1 MPYVYRYLTFQPEK
15 EWTSSGPPT
24 LNGGKLRL
32 VAEGVFQDLR
42 EPAVPAPSAS
52 SARAPSFII
61 AEQVGDIRNRHTP
74 LQADARERVPET
86 VRRGG
91 FFKRPGDIEGLG
103 VARRIRFRAW
113 AHAGRS

>member
-24 LNGGKLRL
+24 WNGGKLRL

-42 EPAVPAPSAS
+42 GPAVPAPSAS

>member
-1 MPYVYRYLTFQPEK
+1 MAVSFGLSPKASFKIFVSLPFRHPARVVLAH
-15 EWTSSGPPT
+15 
-24 LNGGKLRL
+24 RL
-32 VAEGVFQDLR
+32 
-42 EPAVPAPSAS
+42 
-52 SARAPSFII
+52 FII
-61 AEQVGDIRNRHTP
+61 AEQVGNIRNRHTP

>member
-1 MPYVYRYLTFQPEK
+1 MN
-15 EWTSSGPPT
+15 S
-24 LNGGKLRL
+24 GKLRL
-32 VAEGVFQDLR
+32 VAKSVFQDLR
-42 EPAVPAPSAS
+42 EPGLPFRHPARVVLAH
-52 SARAPSFII
+52 RLFII

>member
-1 MPYVYRYLTFQPEK
+1 MAVSFGLSPKASFKIFVSLACR
-15 EWTSSGPPT
+15 SGT
-24 LNGGKLRL
+24 
-32 VAEGVFQDLR
+32 
-42 EPAVPAPSAS
+42 SAS